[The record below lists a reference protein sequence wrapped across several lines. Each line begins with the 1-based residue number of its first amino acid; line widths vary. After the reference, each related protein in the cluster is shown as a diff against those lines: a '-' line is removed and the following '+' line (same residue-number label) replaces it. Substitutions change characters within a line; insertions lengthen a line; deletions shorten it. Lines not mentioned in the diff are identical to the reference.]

1 MTHTLAKTIASR
13 ITRTLVSLAVGT
25 SSVALMGAV
34 RPQPMVAH
42 EHVHGPAVVLPAPQ
56 EAPEAQQAAFS
67 IKASP
72 ASELLHDA
80 PAAATVSAIAPKA
93 KGRTVWMQVTAYCAC
108 KRCCGPTAH
117 GLTASGRS
125 VSYNGGQFVAADT
138 RLLPFNTK
146 LIIPGY
152 ANDKP
157 VEVID
162 RGGAIKG
169 NHIDLFF
176 PTHDQAR
183 QWGVKWIAI
192 TVLD

>member
-25 SSVALMGAV
+25 SSVALMGAI
-34 RPQPMVAH
+34 RPQPIVVR
-42 EHVHGPAVVLPAPQ
+42 EHVHGPAVVLPAAQ
-56 EAPEAQQAAFS
+56 QAQEAQQAAFS
-67 IKASP
+67 IKASNTG
-72 ASELLHDA
+72 ELLHDLA
-80 PAAATVSAIAPKA
+80 PVAPVSIAPKA
-93 KGRTVWMQVTAYCAC
+93 KGRVVWMQVTAYCAC
-108 KRCCGPTAH
+108 KRCCGPSAH

-183 QWGVKWIAI
+183 QWGVKWIAV

>member
-1 MTHTLAKTIASR
+1 MTHTLAKTFASR

-25 SSVALMGAV
+25 SSVALMGAI
-34 RPQPMVAH
+34 RPQPMVAR
-42 EHVHGPAVVLPAPQ
+42 EHVHGPAVVLPATQ
-56 EAPEAQQAAFS
+56 ETLEAQPAAFS
-67 IKASP
+67 IKAAKST
-72 ASELLHDA
+72 ELLHDA
-80 PAAATVSAIAPKA
+80 APASAVSTIAAKA
-93 KGRTVWMQVTAYCAC
+93 KGRVVWMQVTAYCAC
-108 KRCCGPTAH
+108 KRCCGPSAH

-125 VSYNGGQFVAADT
+125 VSYNSGQFVAADT

-183 QWGVKWIAI
+183 QWGVKWIAV

>member
-25 SSVALMGAV
+25 SSVAMMGAI
-34 RPQPMVAH
+34 RPQPMVAR
-42 EHVHGPAVVLPAPQ
+42 EHIHGPEVVLPAAQ
-56 EAPEAQQAAFS
+56 EAPEAQQSAFS
-67 IKASP
+67 IKAS
-72 ASELLHDA
+72 SSTELLHDSAPVA
-80 PAAATVSAIAPKA
+80 PASIAPKG
-93 KGRTVWMQVTAYCAC
+93 KGRVVWMQVTAYCAC
-108 KRCCGPTAH
+108 KRCCGPSAH

-125 VSYNGGQFVAADT
+125 VSYNSGQFVAADT

-183 QWGVKWIAI
+183 QWGVKWIAV

>member
-1 MTHTLAKTIASR
+1 MTHALAKILASKVAR
-13 ITRTLVSLAVGT
+13 ALTALAV
-25 SSVALMGAV
+25 SAMSVAMMGAV
-34 RPQPMVAH
+34 RQQPIVVR
-42 EHVHGPAVVLPAPQ
+42 EYVHGPAVAAAPQ
-56 EAPEAQQAAFS
+56 IADNAQPAAFTM
-67 IKASP
+67 KASN
-72 ASELLHDA
+72 AGELLHDSA
-80 PAAATVSAIAPKA
+80 PVAAPTSIAPKA
-93 KGRTVWMQVTAYCAC
+93 KGRVVWMQVTAYCAC
-108 KRCCGPTAH
+108 KRCCGPSAH

-125 VSYNGGQFVAADT
+125 VSYNSGHFVAADT

-176 PTHDQAR
+176 STHEQAR
-183 QWGVKWIAI
+183 EWGVKWIAV
-192 TVLD
+192 TVLE